1 MTMPQN
7 PGGQHSRSF
16 MSTSSSSSLRLSFRG
31 FTLIELMIVV
41 AVIAIL
47 ALMAM
52 PNMQGKVVRD
62 QIVEATKWAE
72 IAKAPVATL
81 WTLARRLPADNA
93 EAGLPSADRMVSNLV
108 SSVAI
113 EAGAVHITFGNK
125 ANGALQGK
133 TLTLR
138 PAIVADAPVVPV
150 AWVCGNARAPE
161 RMTAQGRNRT
171 DVPGNFLPLN
181 CR

>member
-1 MTMPQN
+1 MTAP
-7 PGGQHSRSF
+7 
-16 MSTSSSSSLRLSFRG
+16 SSSLQRLSSSHG

-52 PNMQGKVVRD
+52 PGMQGKVVRD
-62 QIVEATKWAE
+62 QIVEAAKWADV
-72 IAKAPVATL
+72 AKTPVSTL
-81 WTLARRLPADNA
+81 WAVARRLPADNA
-93 EAGLPSADRMVSNLV
+93 EAGLPGADRMVSNLV
-108 SSVAI
+108 SSVTV
-113 EAGAVHITFGNK
+113 EGGAVHITFGNK

-138 PAIVADAPVVPV
+138 PAIVEDAPMVPV
-150 AWVCGNARAPE
+150 AWVCGNASAPE

-171 DVPGNFLPLN
+171 DVAGNFLPLN